1 MPTFT
6 KRESERVMSSFDFFG
21 INHYQSLSVQDDQNS
36 MDADQRDFFG
46 DMSAKLL
53 SMVSHYV
60 SISQKSFSFR
70 CSGYGLDFYLCVE
83 TMIRRTLIP
92 KK

>member
-21 INHYQSLSVQDDQNS
+21 INHYNSMSVQDNQNS

-53 SMVSHYV
+53 GMVSHYV

-70 CSGYGLDFYLCVE
+70 SSGYGLDFY
-83 TMIRRTLIP
+83 
-92 KK
+92 